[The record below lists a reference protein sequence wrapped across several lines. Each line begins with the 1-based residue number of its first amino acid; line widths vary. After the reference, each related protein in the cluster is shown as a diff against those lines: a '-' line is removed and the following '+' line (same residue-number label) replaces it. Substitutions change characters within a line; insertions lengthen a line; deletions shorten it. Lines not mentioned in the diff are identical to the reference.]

1 VICRSACGRG
11 VFVGVA
17 VAVSVL
23 VAVNVAVEV
32 AVLVGVLV
40 AVKVA
45 ADVAVLVGMLVLV
58 GVAVLVANNV
68 VVDVLLGTSV
78 PVVETTVAVLVNAGL
93 DVDNFVGV
101 KKTKV
106 LVRVGVDAGRSVDGI
121 CVGAVI
127 FVGKIVALGTRV
139 GMVCPGVR
147 KTLIQT
153 GGVRMA
159 GSMSGKAKPGCAV
172 K

>member
-1 VICRSACGRG
+1 MG
-11 VFVGVA
+11 
-17 VAVSVL
+17 VL

-32 AVLVGVLV
+32 AVLVGLLV
-40 AVKVA
+40 FI
-45 ADVAVLVGMLVLV
+45 
-58 GVAVLVANNV
+58 GVAVLVANNIA
-68 VVDVLLGTSV
+68 VDVLLGTSV
-78 PVVETTVAVLVNAGL
+78 PVIETTVAVLVNAGL
-93 DVDNFVGV
+93 EVDNFVGV

-139 GMVCPGVR
+139 GMVWPGVR
-147 KTLIQT
+147 KTLIHT

-159 GSMSGKAKPGCAV
+159 RSMSGKAKPG
-172 K
+172 